1 MKLSLA
7 VQSSGLK
14 WFLLRRA
21 IGVIPLV
28 FGVIVLTFTLIH
40 LVPGDVLTVIAGEYP
55 LPEEVV
61 IKIRSDLGLDR
72 PLYEQLFIYLLH
84 ILQGDLGYSYIS
96 KSPVLNLILNRLPFT
111 LLLTLAPMIA
121 ASISGVVLGVVASRK
136 QYSLSDNAI
145 STLTVV
151 GFSIPVFWMGQLL
164 IQFFSLQLGLLPAQ
178 GLTSLRAS
186 YEGPALWLDILRHL
200 VLPAITLGMLQV
212 ALVTR
217 LARASM
223 LESLTQDYIV
233 WAKAKGLPENTIVFK
248 HALKNAL
255 LPVTTLV
262 GYNFG
267 YLLTGAVLIEVV
279 FAWPG
284 LGRLLVDA
292 VFLRDFPVMT
302 GLLIF
307 VSFMV
312 IVGNLLTDMA
322 YALLDPRI
330 KYR

>member
-1 MKLSLA
+1 VKLGLA
-7 VQSSGLK
+7 VQSYNLK
-14 WFLLRRA
+14 RFLLRRA
-21 IGVIPLV
+21 IGAIPLV

-40 LVPGDVLTVIAGEYP
+40 MVPGDVLTVIAGEAP
-55 LPEEVV
+55 LPEAQV

-72 PLYEQLFIYLLH
+72 PLYEQLFIYVTH
-84 ILQGDLGYSYIS
+84 ILQGDLGYSFIS
-96 KSPVLNLILNRLPFT
+96 RAPVLNLILNRLPFT
-111 LLLTLAPMIA
+111 LLLTLGPMIV
-121 ASISGVVLGVVASRK
+121 ASILGVILGVVASCK

-151 GFSIPVFWMGQLL
+151 GFSVPVFWMGQLL
-164 IQFFSLQLGLLPAQ
+164 IQFFSLQLGLLPAA

-186 YEGPALWLDILRHL
+186 YEGPALWLDILWHL

-233 WAKAKGLPENTIVFK
+233 WARAKGLPENTVVFK

-262 GYNFG
+262 GYQFG
-267 YLLTGAVLIEVV
+267 YLLTGAVLIETV

-284 LGRLLVDA
+284 LGRLLVNA

-312 IVGNLLTDMA
+312 IVGNLITDVA

-330 KYR
+330 RYR